1 MLNYAFA
8 SILIMTQTEN
18 IKIFIEC
25 SMRLK
30 NYILKDS
37 TNSIRMETGL
47 ATMVLMQVSSLI
59 SSVFIPIQ
67 DGVTY

>member
-1 MLNYAFA
+1 
-8 SILIMTQTEN
+8 
-18 IKIFIEC
+18 
-25 SMRLK
+25 MRLK

-47 ATMVLMQVSSLI
+47 ATMVFMQVSSLI